1 MTKTLILALG
11 LLAFGCAQ
19 ARHEAKVD
27 ENGTAVANGDDDERV
42 PLDQVPDAARKA
54 AESAVPGATF
64 TAAEKEIEHGTT
76 VYSLEGTVDGK
87 PCEVEVTADGKVTEI
102 EKDGDDDH
110 EDGDDDDGNDD
121 D

>member
-19 ARHEAKVD
+19 QRHEAKVD
-27 ENGTAVANGDDDERV
+27 ERGAPVANEDGDEAV

-64 TAAEKEIEHGTT
+64 TGAEKEVEHGAT
-76 VYSLEGTVDGK
+76 VYSLEGTVDGN

-110 EDGDDDDGNDD
+110 DRDDDDDKD
-121 D
+121 

>member
-11 LLAFGCAQ
+11 LCVFGCAQ

-27 ENGTAVANGDDDERV
+27 ESGTAVANEDGDERIA
-42 PLDQVPDAARKA
+42 LDQVPEAARKA

-64 TAAEKEIEHGTT
+64 TAAEKEVEHGTT

-102 EKDGDDDH
+102 EKNGDDDH
-110 EDGDDDDGNDD
+110 DDADDDD
-121 D
+121 